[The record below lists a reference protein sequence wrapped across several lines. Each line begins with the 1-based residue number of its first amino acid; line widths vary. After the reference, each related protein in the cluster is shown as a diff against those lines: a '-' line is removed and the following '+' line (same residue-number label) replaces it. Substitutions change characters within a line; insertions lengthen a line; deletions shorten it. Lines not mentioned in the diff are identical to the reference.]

1 MKTTPFWWEEA
12 EPEHGERSF
21 DKARCNALIVGA
33 GYTGLS
39 AAITL
44 AEAGLADV
52 VVVDAMRI
60 GEGASSRNGG
70 QIANAPKFTLEQ
82 ATRRFGAKRAG
93 EIMDDY
99 AASMDF
105 MIRRAGT
112 LSAPIDLNLSGAV
125 VGAHSRKD
133 MAALRATRDKLPPD
147 ERDRLE
153 IVEQADIHRVLK
165 TGIYRGAMVRHGVG
179 TIHPA
184 KYVRGLADRARDLG
198 VRIVTGWRFT
208 GARRQGAGH
217 VATLRDVQGGPGGSG
232 GQATEIQA
240 DKILFG
246 MNGYVGPEVP
256 WLRQRTI
263 PVQSYMIATEEM
275 PFDLLETLIP
285 HNRAV
290 GDTKHVLYY
299 YRRSPD
305 GRRILF
311 GGRAR
316 FRTST
321 EEQGAEGL
329 RRFMEETFPET
340 RGVGLSHGWL
350 GNVCFAYDFCSHGG
364 RMQDGIYYVSCCNGG
379 GISNQTWLG
388 HRIAE
393 HMLERPDS
401 DRGVIGSHFPRL
413 YFYNGNPW
421 FLPLVGN
428 WYRFLDRAA
437 RWGG

>member
-1 MKTTPFWWEEA
+1 MKTTPFWWEDA
-12 EPEHGERSF
+12 EPTHGARSF
-21 DKARCNALIVGA
+21 EKSTCAALIVGS

-44 AEAGLADV
+44 AEAGQSDIIV
-52 VVVDAMRI
+52 IDAMRI

-70 QIANAPKFTLEQ
+70 QIGNGPKFTLDQ

-93 EIMDDY
+93 EIMEDY
-99 AASMDF
+99 SSSMNFMVERAS
-105 MIRRAGT
+105 T
-112 LSAPIDLNLSGAV
+112 LPESIDLNRSGTV

-133 MAALRATRDKLPPD
+133 MEKLRQFCANLPED
-147 ERDRLE
+147 QRAECE
-153 IVEQADIHRVLK
+153 IVEKEDIHRVLK
-165 TGIYRGAMVRHGVG
+165 TDIYRGAMVRHTQG

-184 KYVRGLADRARDLG
+184 KYVRALARRAQDLG

-208 GARRQGAGH
+208 GARSQDGGH
-217 VATLRDVQGGPGGSG
+217 VASLSDVETG
-232 GQATEIQA
+232 AVAEISA

-256 WLRQRTI
+256 WLRKRTI

-275 PFDLLETLIP
+275 PYDLLEELIP
-285 HNRAV
+285 QNRAV
-290 GDTKHVLYY
+290 GDTKRILYY
-299 YRRSPD
+299 FRRSPD

-329 RRFMEETFPET
+329 RRFMESTFPVT
-340 RGVGLSHGWL
+340 RGVGLSHAWL

-364 RMQDGIYYVSCCNGG
+364 RMADGIYYVSCCNGG
-379 GISNQTWLG
+379 GISSQTWLG

-393 HMLERPDS
+393 HMLGRPGS
-401 DRGVIGSHFPRL
+401 DRGVIGSHFPKIP
-413 YFYNGNPW
+413 FYNGNPW
-421 FLPLVGN
+421 FLPMVGN
-428 WYRFLDRAA
+428 WYRLLDRVA
-437 RWGG
+437 R

>member
-12 EPEHGERSF
+12 EPAHGARGF
-21 DKARCNALIVGA
+21 DRPACAALIVGS

-44 AEAGLADV
+44 AEAGISDITV
-52 VVVDAMRI
+52 IDAMRI

-70 QIANAPKFTLEQ
+70 QIGNAAKFTLAQ
-82 ATRRFGAKRAG
+82 ATSRFGARRAG
-93 EIMDDY
+93 EIMEDY
-99 AASMDF
+99 AASMEF
-105 MIRRAGT
+105 MLERAAT
-112 LSAPIDLNLSGAV
+112 LPDPIDLNLSGAV
-125 VGAHSRKD
+125 TGAHSRKD
-133 MAALRATRDKLPPD
+133 MAKLRAFRAALPEDKRKD
-147 ERDRLE
+147 YQ
-153 IVEQADIHRVLK
+153 IVEEADIHSVLK
-165 TGIYRGAMVRHGVG
+165 TGIYRGAMVRHGQG

-184 KYVRGLADRARDLG
+184 KYVRALARRAQDLG

-208 GARRQGAGH
+208 GARATATGH
-217 VATLRDVQGGPGGSG
+217 VAILREVETGA
-232 GQATEIQA
+232 ATEIAA
-240 DKILFG
+240 DRILFG

-285 HNRAV
+285 ENRAA

-299 YRRSPD
+299 FRRSPD
-305 GRRILF
+305 GKRILF

-321 EEQGAEGL
+321 EAEGAEGL

-364 RMQDGIYYVSCCNGG
+364 RMADGIYYVSCCNGG

-393 HMLERPDS
+393 HMLGREGS
-401 DRGVIGSHFPRL
+401 DRGVIGSHFPKIPL
-413 YFYNGNPW
+413 YDGNPW
-421 FLPLVGN
+421 FLPLVGS
-428 WYRFLDRAA
+428 WYRFLDKAA
-437 RWGG
+437 RWGE